1 MNTIKTENKLLQK
14 GQSNY
19 FKHLISNMFIFATK
33 SFLVGSVL
41 FMLGFDLLGPHLG
54 RKVSRG
60 VYKIDINIFEHRYI
74 NINFVEL
81 SQVVA

>member
-1 MNTIKTENKLLQK
+1 
-14 GQSNY
+14 
-19 FKHLISNMFIFATK
+19 
-33 SFLVGSVL
+33 
-41 FMLGFDLLGPHLG
+41 MLGFDLLGPHLG

-60 VYKIDINIFEHRYI
+60 VYKIDINIFEHKYI